1 MLDQTSRGKSALVL
15 SGGGAFGA
23 YEVGV
28 IKALFDGCVP
38 STGGSRL
45 EPDIF
50 SGTSV
55 GNFNAAVMAMNIG
68 GGCASAERL
77 HHLWTHEIADNNDGR
92 GNGVY
97 RIRTMPT
104 AYLDLARAGSP
115 REQMHRLVDTAR
127 IFTEYAAKR
136 GLRFIA
142 SDDDIFERIAGLVDI
157 SALFDVS
164 EFYNLVR
171 KSISPETLRAS
182 GKVLRVTA
190 TGWNT
195 GDAQEFD
202 FPRMTD
208 AETWSAIQASAAIPA
223 VFPPV
228 TLWGDIFIDG
238 GVVMNTPIK
247 PAVLAGA
254 TELHVVSLNPD
265 IPQLPPTHVDNTFD
279 TFNRV
284 YAMMLTTMIA
294 EDIESARWINEGIE
308 ALERIDAGEELTT
321 PLGRQFTRVAGQIYN
336 KLKADGTLYRKLTI
350 HRYYPKEALGGMAEM
365 LNFRRMAID
374 RLIDEGYKETLEHDC
389 VLNNCVI
396 PAVAPQRVTEIA
408 EAAAA

>member
-1 MLDQTSRGKSALVL
+1 MPNQPSRGKSALVL

-28 IKALFDGCVP
+28 IAALCNGSAP
-38 STGGSRL
+38 STAGSRL
-45 EPDIF
+45 DPDIF

-68 GGCASAERL
+68 GARASAERL
-77 HHLWTHEIADNNDGR
+77 HHIWTDEIADNHNGR

-97 RIRTMPT
+97 RIRALPT
-104 AYLDLARAGSP
+104 SYLDLARPGSP
-115 REQMHRLVDTAR
+115 LEQMERLVETAR
-127 IFTEYAAKR
+127 IFTTYTAKR
-136 GLRFIA
+136 GLRFLA
-142 SDDDIFERIAGLVDI
+142 SDDDIFERVAGLVDI

-164 EFYNLVR
+164 EFYSLVR
-171 KSISPETLRAS
+171 KSVNPEILRAS
-182 GKVLRVTA
+182 GKTLRVTA

-208 AETWSAIQASAAIPA
+208 AETWSAIEASAAIPA

-294 EDIESARWINEGIE
+294 EDIESARWINEGVE

-321 PLGRQFTRVAGQIYN
+321 PLGRQFTRVAGQVYN
-336 KLKADGTLYRKLTI
+336 KLKADGTLYEKLTI
-350 HRYYPKEALGGMAEM
+350 HRYYPKESLGGMVEM
-365 LNFRRMAID
+365 LNFHRSAVD
-374 RLIDEGYKETLEHDC
+374 KLIDEGYRETLAHDC
-389 VLNNCVI
+389 ALNNCVV
-396 PAVAPQRVTEIA
+396 PAVVPERLTQVAGA
-408 EAAAA
+408 GA